1 MQDTIKPTLIEKE
14 LIPKL
19 HFKDDLQQEEIE
31 IEEQLELKNKLI
43 EATRLGNSYRGKM
56 RIEFFDDIG
65 LKAVETTIWA
75 AGSKFICLKG
85 GVWIPISRI
94 KKITTL

>member
-1 MQDTIKPTLIEKE
+1 MQDTLQPTLIEKE

-19 HFKDDLQQEEIE
+19 NFKTELEQQELE

-75 AGSKFICLKG
+75 AGAKFICLKG

-94 KKITTL
+94 KNISTI